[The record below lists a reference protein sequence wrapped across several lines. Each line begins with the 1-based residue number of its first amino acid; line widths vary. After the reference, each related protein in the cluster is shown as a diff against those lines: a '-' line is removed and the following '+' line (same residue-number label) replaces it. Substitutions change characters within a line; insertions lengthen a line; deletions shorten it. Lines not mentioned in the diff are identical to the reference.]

1 MPDEEVGLT
10 GTPEGNAPDE
20 SGAPEGAGQEPES
33 QKSDGGAKGKSSVAT
48 DPRYAGKSPDE
59 LVAII
64 NEQNRHIG
72 KQGNALGEV
81 QTLKQNLAELR
92 DYVVQAAQQREQYR
106 QQAQPHQAAPPEPEF
121 DLTNPAPYIYNIAN
135 RIVEEREQRRTAYE
149 QQRSAQDAQAN
160 YYEGRDAAFT
170 RNPGLF
176 EGIEGAVEQAV
187 RGSYQTGILTPAM
200 LRSQKTWEM
209 AAKVLR
215 IERGEDEKLAAPRRQ
230 AVKAVDVEKPG
241 RGAGTEDEEIVLD
254 EYDREEMHRLGL
266 TEKEAKENIRIALR
280 ARREGLQQDR
290 RN

>member
-1 MPDEEVGLT
+1 MSEEDVGLT
-10 GTPEGNAPDE
+10 GTPEGNAGE
-20 SGAPEGAGQEPES
+20 SAPEGADQQPES
-33 QKSDGGAKGKSSVAT
+33 QQVDGGAKGKSSVAT

-72 KQGNALGEV
+72 RQGNALGEV
-81 QTLKQNLAELR
+81 ASLKQSLAELR

-106 QQAQPHQAAPPEPEF
+106 QPQQPTPPPQEPEF
-121 DLTNPAPYIYNIAN
+121 DLTNPAPYIANITN
-135 RIVEEREQRRTAYE
+135 RIVEERERQRLAYE
-149 QQRSAQDAQAN
+149 QQRTAQDAQAN

-187 RGSYQTGILTPAM
+187 RNSYQNGILTPAM

-254 EYDREEMHRLGL
+254 EYDREEMRRLGL

-280 ARREGLQQDR
+280 ARRDGLQLDR